1 MIPPR
6 VSHQLRNLLTCNLLN
21 CAFTLVLG
29 ILFAGASAH
38 SQTLEVLY
46 KFTGGADGS
55 QPDSPLVRDSQ
66 GNLYGTTVTG
76 GANQLGAV
84 FKLSPDGTETVLY
97 SFQGGVDGVWPVGL
111 TLASDGNFYGVTRYG
126 GTPPYEGYGTVFKL
140 TPNGTE
146 TVLYAFNGGAD
157 GNTPLAGVVRDAQG
171 NLYGTTFYGGDEQC
185 GSCGVVFKV
194 APDGSETVLHTFP
207 PAPPMTVPGPP
218 RVWPSIAPAISTA
231 LQPTAAHITGALFS
245 KSLLR
250 LHRAAY
256 FANAADGANPATTP
270 IFDPQGNLFGTT
282 VPMLFPQNAYGTVY
296 KLVPTSG
303 TLSTLYT
310 FLKPSNGA
318 YPYGPLA
325 LDQHSNLFGTTFD
338 SVNEKSYHG
347 TVFEL
352 TAKGRLKTLRRFIP
366 AVGDYPNQGV
376 DPQGNLYG
384 TTSAAGS
391 LPLRLWHRVQVDPL
405 ARSLAV
411 ELARSGI
418 A

>member
-1 MIPPR
+1 VIPPR

-194 APDGSETVLHTFP
+194 APDGSETVLHTFTG
-207 PAPPMTVPGPP
+207 APDDGA
-218 RVWPSIAPAISTA
+218 WSTA
-231 LQPTAAHITGALFS
+231 GLALDSSGNLYGTTTYGGAHNWGTIFKVAPDSTETVL
-245 KSLLR
+245 
-250 LHRAAY
+250 Y
-256 FANAADGANPATTP
+256 NFANAADGANPATTP

-376 DPQGNLYG
+376 LLDPQGNLYG
-384 TTSAAGS
+384 TTSAAGAYRYGYGTVFK
-391 LPLRLWHRVQVDPL
+391 LTP
-405 ARSLAV
+405 
-411 ELARSGI
+411 
-418 A
+418 